1 MRTHFGP
8 QGLRVASC
16 RAPCGSP
23 RRRATACR
31 SRSTTPTR
39 AAQMRTTGSRWRWS
53 SVDSAP
59 PRRGLGQGLALLLG
73 EPQARAHGAL
83 REIPIDQITP
93 EPAPAARAHRRG
105 ALRRARRERAPRR
118 HRAAGA
124 RARQCGS
131 GWELIAGERRWRAA
145 QAAGLTTVPALVREA
160 DDRTSLA
167 LALVENIVRTDL
179 DPVEQARGYARLQDE
194 FGLSHAE
201 VADGRRPQP
210 RRRSSTRRACSACP
224 TRCSSCSSAAS

>member
-1 MRTHFGP
+1 
-8 QGLRVASC
+8 
-16 RAPCGSP
+16 
-23 RRRATACR
+23 
-31 SRSTTPTR
+31 
-39 AAQMRTTGSRWRWS
+39 MRTTGSRSRSS

-124 RARQCGS
+124 GARSRPTAVRADRRRAPLARRAGGRPDDRAGARARG
-131 GWELIAGERRWRAA
+131 A
-145 QAAGLTTVPALVREA
+145 TTA
-160 DDRTSLA
+160 TSLA
-167 LALVENIVRTDL
+167 LALVENVVRADL
-179 DPVEQARGYARLQDE
+179 DPVEEARGYARLADE
-194 FGLSHAE
+194 FGLTHAE
-201 VADGRRPQP
+201 VARARSAAAAS
-210 RRRSSTRRACSACP
+210 RSSNATAPARACP
-224 TRCSSCSSAAS
+224 TTCSSCSSAAS